1 MAQDPNNPNPNPN
14 PAPATPPAEPPKGG
28 ENKGGEPD
36 NKTVPYDRFSEVN
49 KEAQELKK
57 WKAEREKADADA
69 ETKRLEEQG
78 KHKELADKATKERD
92 EANAKLSN
100 YVKVSELKVAALKVG
115 CVDPDA
121 LAKIVDLAQ
130 VELDNDGNVDNAK
143 LTALIEKVKTEKAY
157 LFGAAQAPSNVGN
170 KGGAPANPTGQKP
183 TFTREQLRDGKFFD
197 EHKAEIMEAMR
208 EGRITD

>member
-14 PAPATPPAEPPKGG
+14 PNPATPPAEPPKEP
-28 ENKGGEPD
+28 ENQ
-36 NKTVPYDRFSEVN
+36 TVPYTRFDEVN
-49 KEAQELKK
+49 KEKNDLKK
-57 WKAEREKADADA
+57 WKEEREKADAEA
-69 ETKRLEEQG
+69 EQKRLEEQG
-78 KHKELADKATKERD
+78 KHKELADKAAKERD

-121 LAKIVDLAQ
+121 LAKIVDLNDIE
-130 VELDNDGNVDNAK
+130 VDKDGNVDNAK

-157 LFGAAQAPSNVGN
+157 LFGTAQTPNNVGS

-183 TFTREQLRDGKFFD
+183 TFTRAQLRDAKFYD
-197 EHKAEIMEAMR
+197 EHKADILEAMR

>member
-1 MAQDPNNPNPNPN
+1 MAQDPNNPNPTPN
-14 PAPATPPAEPPKGG
+14 TPPATPPAEPPKGDD
-28 ENKGGEPD
+28 KGKEPE

-78 KHKELADKATKERD
+78 KHKELADKAAKERD

-100 YVKVSELKVAALKVG
+100 YVKVSELKVAALKAG

-157 LFGAAQAPSNVGN
+157 LFGAAQTPSNVGS